1 MRAPFLGCAI
11 GAILCGCSIHPL
23 PEDFAGLPTANI
35 VHKIRC
41 EAKTAILTHLGKND
55 DYANGGIGYDFSF
68 TMTENNNIGAGAS
81 FEFPFLSKFGT
92 FSTDIAAGRDRKRE
106 TERKFIIA
114 ETFEELER
122 LPACFGNDRE
132 NRTYPITGRIGLDE
146 VVRTYFALDRDG
158 TELRSFSDQ
167 VAFTT
172 TIGGSIK
179 PRVELNPLAGQLRLT
194 ETSGSLVAN
203 RTDVHKVRII
213 IAQKLDQLDEQL
225 GGGGGG
231 GGKKSRGSEV
241 KERIIQEL
249 YQQRPQP
256 FTLTQ

>member
-1 MRAPFLGCAI
+1 MRSSHFLCAV
-11 GAILCGCSIHPL
+11 GAMLCACSIHPL
-23 PEDFAGLPTANI
+23 PEDFAGLPTAKI

-41 EAKTAILTHLGKND
+41 EAKTAVLKHLGRND

-68 TMTENNNIGAGAS
+68 TMTENNNVGAGAT

-92 FSTDIAAGRDRKRE
+92 FGTDVAAGRDRKRE

-122 LPACFGNDRE
+122 LGGCDPKDDRE
-132 NRTYPITGRIGLDE
+132 NWTYPITGRIGLDE
-146 VVRTYFALDRDG
+146 VVRTYFALDSAG

-179 PRVELNPLAGQLRLT
+179 PKVELNPLAGQLRLT
-194 ETSGSLVAN
+194 EASGSLVGN
-203 RTDVHKVRII
+203 RTDLHKVRIVV
-213 IAQKLDQLDEQL
+213 AQELDQLDEQL

-231 GGKKSRGSEV
+231 GKKRRGSEV
-241 KERIIQEL
+241 KEKIIQEL
-249 YQQRPQP
+249 YQQRPQE
-256 FTLTQ
+256 FKLTQ